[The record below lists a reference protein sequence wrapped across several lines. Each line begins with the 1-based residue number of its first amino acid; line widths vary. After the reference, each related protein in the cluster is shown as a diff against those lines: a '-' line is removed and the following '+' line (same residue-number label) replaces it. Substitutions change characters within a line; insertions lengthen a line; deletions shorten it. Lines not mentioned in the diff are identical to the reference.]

1 MKVLRSWLLE
11 LCDLDRVPDIEEM
24 SRALTRGGLEVEGM
38 TDLGAGFRGV
48 VVAEV
53 VRKQPHPK
61 SDKLTLVDVI
71 TERGGAAT
79 QVVCGAPNVP
89 DPGRKVLW
97 AQIGATLP
105 GGMTLAAKP
114 VKGIVSPGMLCAED
128 ELGLGNDHAG
138 IIVLAAVITHV
149 IRWFFGDPDGPILL
163 FYALFPSIF
172 GLLAFMAMRWKGA
185 FTLFAI
191 TCAVT
196 AGTNQIAT
204 FIGQRGFDLAG
215 GAFWGTV
222 SIIIGFAG
230 GLIWG
235 VLGRYLGIGLEK
247 AGVPTVEE
255 PPALTGGRDQS
266 YA

>member
-1 MKVLRSWLLE
+1 VATAASARRAATPRRYDWREELRF
-11 LCDLDRVPDIEEM
+11 DTMDI
-24 SRALTRGGLEVEGM
+24 
-38 TDLGAGFRGV
+38 
-48 VVAEV
+48 VVATILGIIEAAIEIV
-53 VRKQPHPK
+53 GALGFLERTVWATGAVGFAVYAFYNGTTWILFFAGAYLRK
-61 SDKLTLVDVI
+61 
-71 TERGGAAT
+71 R
-79 QVVCGAPNVP
+79 
-89 DPGRKVLW
+89 
-97 AQIGATLP
+97 
-105 GGMTLAAKP
+105 
-114 VKGIVSPGMLCAED
+114 
-128 ELGLGNDHAG
+128 AG

-172 GLLAFMAMRWKGA
+172 GLLAFMAMRWRGA

-215 GAFWGTV
+215 GVFWGTV